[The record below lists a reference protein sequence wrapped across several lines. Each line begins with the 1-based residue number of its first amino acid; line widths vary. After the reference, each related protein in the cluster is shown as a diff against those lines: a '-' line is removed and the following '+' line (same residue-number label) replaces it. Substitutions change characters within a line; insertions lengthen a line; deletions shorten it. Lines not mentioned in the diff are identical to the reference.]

1 MFFRKTDP
9 KPVAESPA
17 ETAAR
22 RPSMDLRDPEAF
34 RAVYDNNAR
43 KLYNLAF
50 RLVGDRQRA
59 EEVVQETFLRAFDRA
74 ETFREGARVSTWLY
88 RICAN
93 LSYDYLRA
101 KRYRDAVSLESRPSG
116 NAEGG
121 TDSLAER
128 LPGPVEDPA
137 EEAGRAEVRRA
148 VRELMDAL
156 PDRERTVLILRHY
169 EGMTFER
176 IAEAMDLTSRTVQNC
191 LRRARTKMFYGLR
204 RKGITARE
212 GLGS

>member
-1 MFFRKTDP
+1 
-9 KPVAESPA
+9 
-17 ETAAR
+17 
-22 RPSMDLRDPEAF
+22 MDLRDPEAF
-34 RAVYDNNAR
+34 RAVYDNNAK

-93 LSYDYLRA
+93 LAYDYLRA
-101 KRYRDAVSLESRPSG
+101 KKYRDTVSLEMRVGSDEGSSDALSDRLPAAVEG
-116 NAEGG
+116 PAEGAG
-121 TDSLAER
+121 KAEI
-128 LPGPVEDPA
+128 A
-137 EEAGRAEVRRA
+137 RA
-148 VRELMDAL
+148 VRELMAEL
-156 PDRERTVLILRHY
+156 PERERTVLILRHY

-204 RKGITARE
+204 RRGITARE
-212 GLGS
+212 GI

>member
-1 MFFRKTDP
+1 
-9 KPVAESPA
+9 
-17 ETAAR
+17 
-22 RPSMDLRDPEAF
+22 MDLRDPEAF
-34 RAVYDNNAR
+34 RQTYDNNAK
-43 KLYNLAF
+43 KLYNLAL

-59 EEVVQETFLRAFDRA
+59 EEIVQETFLRAFDRA

-101 KRYRDAVSLESRPSG
+101 RRYRDAVSLETRLRGDES
-116 NAEGG
+116 G
-121 TDSLAER
+121 TDELGDR
-128 LPGPVEDPA
+128 LPAPVETPA
-137 EEAGRAEVRRA
+137 EEASRAEVKRA
-148 VRELMDAL
+148 VRELMDTL
-156 PDRERTVLILRHY
+156 PERERSVLILRHY

-176 IAEAMDLTSRTVQNC
+176 IAEALELTSRTVQNC

-212 GLGS
+212 AT

>member
-1 MFFRKTDP
+1 
-9 KPVAESPA
+9 
-17 ETAAR
+17 
-22 RPSMDLRDPEAF
+22 MDLRDPEAF
-34 RAVYDNNAR
+34 RQTYDNNAK
-43 KLYNLAF
+43 KLYNLAL

-59 EEVVQETFLRAFDRA
+59 EEIVQETFLRAFDRA

-101 KRYRDAVSLESRPSG
+101 RRYRDAVSLQAPVRGEEGAS
-116 NAEGG
+116 AELG
-121 TDSLAER
+121 DR
-128 LPGPVEDPA
+128 LPAPVETPA
-137 EEAGRAEVRRA
+137 EIAGKDEVRDA

-156 PDRERTVLILRHY
+156 PERERSVLILRHY

-176 IAEAMDLTSRTVQNC
+176 IGEALEMTSRTVQNC
-191 LRRARTKMFYGLR
+191 LRRARTKLFFGLR

-212 GLGS
+212 IV